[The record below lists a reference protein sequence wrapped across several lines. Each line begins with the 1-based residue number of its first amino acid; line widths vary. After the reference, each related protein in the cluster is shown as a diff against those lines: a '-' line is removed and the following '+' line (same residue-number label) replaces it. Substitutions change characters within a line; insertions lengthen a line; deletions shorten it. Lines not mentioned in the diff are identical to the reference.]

1 MSLVGSKVEN
11 KCNVFAEIAYYVCMY
26 NPFILINIGQFTLG
40 VFDVKI
46 ILPYSY
52 SANVPGQYI

>member
-11 KCNVFAEIAYYVCMY
+11 KCNVLRKLLIMFVY
-26 NPFILINIGQFTLG
+26 NPFMLINIGQFTLG

>member
-1 MSLVGSKVEN
+1 MQRFRGNCLL
-11 KCNVFAEIAYYVCMY
+11 CLYVY